1 MFTGL
6 VETTGTVV
14 SLERTGAGGLLRL
27 TADLQGLTL
36 GESISVSGACLTL
49 TAVHHHG
56 FQADVSAETL
66 AVTTLGRLVPGA
78 RVNLER
84 AAKLDGRL
92 GGHLVLGHVDGVGKV
107 TAIQPVAGAQ
117 RLVVAT
123 PERLQRYLAPKGSV
137 TIDGVSLTINE
148 LVEPRSF
155 WVMLVPHTLASC
167 TLQDRK
173 IGDPVNLEVDVL
185 ARYVARQLDYA
196 GITTAPDTAGVAPPA
211 ADGHGTGDAS
221 LLDALRTGGFVD

>member
-14 SLERTGAGGLLRL
+14 SLERASAGARLRL
-27 TADLQGLTL
+27 KAKIDEPTL

-49 TAVHHHG
+49 TAVHRDG

-66 AVTTLGRLVPGA
+66 GVTTLGRLTPGA
-78 RVNLER
+78 RVNIER

-92 GGHLVLGHVDGVGKV
+92 GGHLVLGHVDGVGEV
-107 TAIQPVAGAQ
+107 TAIEPVAGAQ
-117 RLVVAT
+117 RMVVAT

-137 TIDGVSLTINE
+137 TIDGVSLTLND
-148 LVEPRSF
+148 LVAPRSF
-155 WVMLVPHTLASC
+155 WVMLVPHTLTMC
-167 TLQDRK
+167 TLQDRRV
-173 IGDPVNLEVDVL
+173 GDPVNLEVDVL

-196 GITTAPDTAGVAPPA
+196 GITKPA
-211 ADGHGTGDAS
+211 VADGRGPAEGA